1 MEAKKKAILAIIIGL
16 SVLMVALVGVLAWY
30 GYDSTSYSRH
40 IARAEKYLATGDYN
54 KAVLEY
60 QKAISIDP
68 SKDDAYISLAEVY
81 TSMGQTSLAEAILN
95 NGIDRTGSNR
105 ITLALA
111 EYTDKFINPGVNVE
125 FGNDNQ
131 NVEMTLYGDGEGGI
145 NTTLLATIGA
155 TEYNDLRL
163 KYTVSSSSTADGGC
177 KVRIDS
183 IGATLFYGKDSTD
196 SSGSKPRSSAVPDYA
211 MLDNVVALF
220 NGKTD
225 TTLADLNDYGAE
237 NVGLINENTI
247 SFVSGSCTVTAGIN
261 EKGEIY
267 SGAQHSIV
275 PIPDSEKSD
284 VEGSCS
290 ATGRILSSTTGNDV
304 ADAELRFRV
313 GDTTFGDIL
322 TTVRSDAFGNYS
334 LKLNPGDYTVEVQ
347 CTGYTTEFFK
357 VNVPFGDS
365 VTLDN
370 LYISPLL
377 GDGQIRIVLEWGSSP
392 RDLDSHL
399 EGSTSGGSHIHT
411 FYGQTK
417 EVRSGNTIAE
427 LDLDDTDGYGP
438 ETTTIYDT
446 NGVYNFYVVDFTATG
461 TMSNSGATVKIYLPD
476 GSAPIEVSI
485 CGGCGNEWNVCTID
499 HGQVTVN
506 NRPK

>member
-1 MEAKKKAILAIIIGL
+1 MTAKRKAILVVIIGL
-16 SVLMVALVGVLAWY
+16 SIILIALVGVLSWF

-40 IARAEKYLATGDYN
+40 IARAEKYFSTGDYSR
-54 KAVLEY
+54 AVLEY
-60 QKAISIDP
+60 QRAISIDP
-68 SKDDAYISLAEVY
+68 DKEDAYLNLADVY
-81 TSMGQTSLAEAILN
+81 TSMGQTSLAESILN
-95 NGIDRTGSNR
+95 KGINRTGSNR
-105 ITLALA
+105 INLALA
-111 EYTDKFINPGVNVE
+111 EYSDQFITPAVNVE
-125 FGNDNQ
+125 FGNENQ
-131 NVEMTLYGDGEGGI
+131 NTQMNLYGNEAEGI
-145 NTTLLATIGA
+145 NTTLLAAIGA
-155 TEYNDLRL
+155 TEFNDLRF
-163 KYTVSSSSTADGGC
+163 KYSVTNSGTSDGGC

-183 IGATLFYGKDSTD
+183 LGVTLFYSKENTD
-196 SSGSKPRSSAVPDYA
+196 SSGSKPKSSAMPDYA
-211 MLDNVVALF
+211 VLDNVTALF

-225 TTLADLNDYGAE
+225 TTIRDLNDYGAE
-237 NVGLINENTI
+237 NVGILSDNSITFVAGSCTITANINEN
-247 SFVSGSCTVTAGIN
+247 
-261 EKGEIY
+261 GEIY

-275 PIPDSEKSD
+275 PIPDSENAD
-284 VEGSCS
+284 IEGSCS
-290 ATGRILSSTTGNDV
+290 TSGRILSSTTGNDV
-304 ADAELRFRV
+304 ADAELRFRA
-313 GDTTFGDIL
+313 GDTTFGEIL
-322 TTVRSDAFGNYS
+322 ATVRSDAFGNYS

-377 GDGQIRIVLEWGSSP
+377 GDGQIRIVLEWGSTP

-411 FYGQTK
+411 FYGQDK
-417 EVRSGNTIAE
+417 EVRGGSTIAE
-427 LDLDDTDGYGP
+427 LDLDDVDGYGP

-446 NGVYNFYVVDFTATG
+446 NGVYNFYVVDYTESG

-485 CGGCGNEWNVCTID
+485 CGGCNNGWNVCTID

-506 NRPK
+506 NRPR